1 MIEEG
6 PPPVMGVETTILA
19 VTAALAILQTEL
31 TFERTTTGK
40 WKVKLH
46 KRPAS
51 DALLKALAQLV
62 MKALARLPGGGGSN
76 PRRLGE

>member
-1 MIEEG
+1 MIEQG
-6 PPPVMGVETTILA
+6 PPVMGVETAILA

-31 TFERTTTGK
+31 TFERTPAGK

-46 KRPAS
+46 KRAAS

-62 MKALARLPGGGGSN
+62 MKALARLPGGDAGT
-76 PRRLGE
+76 PRLPK